1 MIDALILRERF
12 EAARLEAVALTD
24 RYREL
29 SPDRPER
36 LALWEH
42 AMQQTETA
50 RQLLEAWL
58 RSERSAA
65 TIHERELALV

>member
-1 MIDALILRERF
+1 
-12 EAARLEAVALTD
+12 
-24 RYREL
+24 
-29 SPDRPER
+29 